1 MNELITMDCNIQFG
15 QLYYFCSLNTN
26 NFENMETII
35 AFLEELKNNNTR
47 EWFLANRDWYEETK
61 TKFELLV
68 NEVIRGISVFD
79 PETHFLTAKDC
90 VFRIYRDV
98 RFSKNKDPYKAHFGA
113 SINKGG
119 RNSRFAGYYFHIEP
133 GNSFVGGGKWQPSPE
148 ILKAIRYEIY
158 QSPEEFKSIINL
170 KPFVQRFGSLSDEK
184 LQRPPKD
191 FPADFEDI
199 ELLKYKSYIVGA
211 NMSDEELK
219 KESYLPFVVETCK
232 IMNPFIDFLNRSISH
247 L

>member
-1 MNELITMDCNIQFG
+1 MNTKKFK
-15 QLYYFCSLNTN
+15 
-26 NFENMETII
+26 NMETII

-47 EWFLANRDWYEETK
+47 EWFLANRDLYEETK
-61 TKFELLV
+61 SKFELLV
-68 NEVIRGISVFD
+68 NEVIKEVSVFD
-79 PETHFLTAKDC
+79 PEMHFLTAKDC

-119 RNSRFAGYYFHIEP
+119 RTSKFAGYYVHIEP
-133 GNSFVGGGKWQPSPE
+133 GNSFVGGGKRQPSPE
-148 ILKAIRYEIY
+148 ILKVIRYEIY
-158 QSPEEFKSIINL
+158 QSPDEFKSIINS
-170 KPFVQRFGSLSDEK
+170 KPFVQRFGLLSDEK

-191 FPADFEDI
+191 FPSDFEDI

-211 NMSDEELK
+211 NISNEELI
-219 KESYLPFVVETCK
+219 KENFLPFIVESCN
-232 IMNPFIDFLNRSISH
+232 IMNPFIDFLNRGINH